1 MSKNTELVNVII
13 QLDIELYNEL
23 NYLANKDD
31 REISNY
37 IKVLIK
43 KHLGNKEL
51 TNKEKALIC
60 NTNLFKPRI
69 ILLMIRNNYSKDNAI
84 EEVYIEAADR
94 IREIFKF
101 DHFNQFKD
109 LFNNWKP
116 VIVKDDLGRY
126 KVQYDD

>member
-1 MSKNTELVNVII
+1 MSKNTELVNVIV

-51 TNKEKALIC
+51 TNEEKALIC

-69 ILLMIRNNYSKDNAI
+69 ILLMIRNNYSKDEAI
-84 EEVYIEAADR
+84 EENYIEAANR
-94 IREIFKF
+94 IKEIFNF
-101 DHFNQFKD
+101 DNVNQFKD
-109 LFNNWKP
+109 LFKNWNP
-116 VIVKDDLGRY
+116 VIVKDDLGKY
-126 KVQYDD
+126 KVQ

>member
-1 MSKNTELVNVII
+1 MSKNTEFMNVTI

-69 ILLMIRNNYSKDNAI
+69 ILLMIRNNYSKDEAI
-84 EEVYIEAADR
+84 EENYIEAADR
-94 IREIFKF
+94 IKEIFNF
-101 DHFNQFKD
+101 DDINQFKD
-109 LFNNWKP
+109 LFKNWNP

-126 KVQYDD
+126 KVQYDK

>member
-1 MSKNTELVNVII
+1 MSKNTELMHVTI

-23 NYLANKDD
+23 NYLANKED

-51 TNKEKALIC
+51 TNEEKALIC

-69 ILLMIRNNYSKDNAI
+69 ILLMIRNNYSKDEAI
-84 EEVYIEAADR
+84 EENYIEDANR
-94 IREIFKF
+94 IKEIFNF
-101 DHFNQFKD
+101 DNVNQFKA

-116 VIVKDDLGRY
+116 VIVKDDLGKY
-126 KVQYDD
+126 KVQ